1 MGRGATMDTR
11 ANRVSADTSVVETVT
26 SAAWAAAAPEMSIV
40 VSTYRRPQYLP
51 GLFAALGAQEAA
63 HRVEVIIVDNGSGDT
78 TWDVLRQFA
87 KSTGLALCAARIE
100 DNHGPAPGRNA
111 AIGLARAS
119 LIAFTDDDCMPDPH
133 WTTALLDDFARGA
146 LVVQGRTETEAG
158 PRGPWDHT
166 MTIRRP
172 TQLFETCNVAYRRS
186 DVLDAGGFRPL
197 PSYRFNG
204 KPFGGEDTILGW
216 GIVRATGAPVTFS
229 NDAVVEHRIEPRS
242 YRKWL
247 QVRNGTSIFPALVR
261 SVPEVR
267 DSLFWRLFLTPR
279 SASFDLGVVGLV
291 AAVGLW
297 SWIPLLG
304 LVPYA
309 WHLRPR
315 RGQRIGP
322 WAKRVAPL
330 VVGDAATAWSLW
342 RGSVKYRR
350 IVL

>member
-11 ANRVSADTSVVETVT
+11 ANPMRAETSVVETVT
-26 SAAWAAAAPEMSIV
+26 SAAWATATPDMSIV

-63 HRVEVIIVDNGSGDT
+63 HRIEVIIVDNGSGDT
-78 TWDVLRQFA
+78 SWDVLTQFA
-87 KSTGLALCAARIE
+87 KSTPLVLCAARIE

-111 AIGLARAS
+111 AIALARAP
-119 LIAFTDDDCMPDPH
+119 LIAFTDDDCMPDPR
-133 WTTALLDDFARGA
+133 WTATLLDEFASGA
-146 LVVQGRTETEAG
+146 AVVQGRTETEAG
-158 PRGPWDHT
+158 ARGPWDHT
-166 MTIRRP
+166 MTIRRT
-172 TQLFETCNVAYRRS
+172 TQLFETCNVAYRRA
-186 DVLDAGGFRPL
+186 DVLAAGGFTSL
-197 PSYRFNG
+197 PKYRFNG

-216 GIVRATGAPVTFS
+216 GIVRTTGVPVTFS

-247 QVRNGTSIFPALVR
+247 KVRNGTSIFPALVR

-267 DSLFWRLFLTPR
+267 NSLFWRVFLTAR
-279 SASFDLGVVGLV
+279 SAAFDLAVVGLV
-291 AAVGLW
+291 AAVALW
-297 SWIPLLG
+297 SWIPLLA
-304 LVPYA
+304 LAPYA
-309 WHLRPR
+309 WALRPR
-315 RGQRIGP
+315 RGQRLGP

-330 VVGDAATAWSLW
+330 AMGDAATAWSLW